1 MDTRIPSTDTISN
14 ELQRRLDEMTERL
27 DRLEEQLPPIPAR
40 ALGLSRAT
48 AHRVN
53 STASAIVN
61 DVSRQVGRFS
71 STAQDALSTTAGQTR
86 SAVERTTQTA
96 QHTGSEATGQAR
108 AQARRVTS
116 TAQSAVSTTVGQT
129 RSAVERT
136 ARTAKNTGA
145 EATGQAR
152 AQARRTAKQAQRSS
166 TALLDDATRAVE
178 PSDDGRPASLDD
190 WTKTQL
196 YERAQELDL
205 DGRSSMSKK
214 QLIRG
219 LRDA

>member
-1 MDTRIPSTDTISN
+1 MDTRLPSTDTISN
-14 ELQRRLDEMTERL
+14 ELQRRLDEVTERL
-27 DRLEEQLPPIPAR
+27 DRLEEQLPAIPAR

-61 DVSRQVGRFS
+61 DVGRQVGRFS
-71 STAQDALSTTAGQTR
+71 STAQSALSTTAGQTR
-86 SAVERTTQTA
+86 SAVERTAETA
-96 QHTGSEATGQAR
+96 QHTG
-108 AQARRVTS
+108 
-116 TAQSAVSTTVGQT
+116 
-129 RSAVERT
+129 
-136 ARTAKNTGA
+136 A
-145 EATGQAR
+145 EASGQAR

-178 PSDDGRPASLDD
+178 PADDGRAASLDD
-190 WTKTQL
+190 WSKAEL

-205 DGRSSMSKK
+205 EGRSSMSKK
-214 QLIRG
+214 QLVRA